1 MHRKLLSVGSNLS
14 LLGLRNRVF
23 EAAGYEVTP
32 AKTAAQAL
40 AAMGSREFDVVIVG
54 HSLSPTLQR
63 TVASAAKKQGV
74 PVLVLH
80 ANPFAEQMPDVV
92 ANLCGTDGAA
102 TILDELSDLF
112 VGHPQFEQNR
122 QPRLSQIEHTI
133 RQKSAALRT
142 SEITKQPAHTAM

>member
-1 MHRKLLSVGSNLS
+1 MHRKLLSVGTNLS

-40 AAMGSREFDVVIVG
+40 AAMRSLEFDVVIVG
-54 HSLSPTLQR
+54 HSLSPTLQS
-63 TVASAAKKQGV
+63 TVVSAAKETGL

-80 ANPFAEQMPDVV
+80 ANPFTAQMPDVV

-102 TILDELSDLF
+102 TILDVLSDLF
-112 VGHPQFEQNR
+112 AGKPHFDHDR
-122 QPRLSQIEHTI
+122 QLGQVEPTV
-133 RQKSAALRT
+133 RQKSAAPRNET
-142 SEITKQPAHTAM
+142 RKQRAYTGM